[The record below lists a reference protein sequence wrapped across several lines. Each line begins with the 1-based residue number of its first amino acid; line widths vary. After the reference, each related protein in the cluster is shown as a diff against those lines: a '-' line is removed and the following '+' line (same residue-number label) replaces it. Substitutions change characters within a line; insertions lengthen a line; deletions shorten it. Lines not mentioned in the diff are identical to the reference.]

1 MVRALAGAI
10 PGGQRVISCE
20 EVFEL
25 ALRNRDC
32 VAMQTRPPNLE
43 GVGEINLRRLV
54 KEALRMRPDR
64 LLIGEVREAEALDL
78 LIAMNSGLPSMC
90 TLHANSA
97 REAVIKIC
105 TLPLLAGE
113 NVSSDFVVP
122 TVASAIDL
130 VVHLDLDRHGRRT
143 VREVAALSGRVE
155 NGVIE
160 LSDVFYRDPAGNL
173 VRGAGVPSGTE
184 RFSRAG
190 HDLTAL
196 LNRRPSTG
204 EEVY

>member
-1 MVRALAGAI
+1 
-10 PGGQRVISCE
+10 
-20 EVFEL
+20 
-25 ALRNRDC
+25 
-32 VAMQTRPPNLE
+32 
-43 GVGEINLRRLV
+43 
-54 KEALRMRPDR
+54 
-64 LLIGEVREAEALDL
+64 
-78 LIAMNSGLPSMC
+78 MC

-130 VVHLDLDRHGRRT
+130 VVHLDLDRNGRRT
-143 VREVAALSGRVE
+143 VREVAAMSGRVE

-160 LSDVFYRDPAGNL
+160 LSDVFHRDSAGNL
-173 VRGAGVPSGTE
+173 VRGAGAPGAAE

-190 HDLTAL
+190 YDLTAL
-196 LNRRPSTG
+196 LNGRPAVG
-204 EEVY
+204 KEAY